1 MHYFQ
6 MVGFNGKK
14 NLKLLMGDTSTG
26 NLKEIDKRVLFKR
39 HVEVINLELSY
50 ECNRKC
56 DYCPVS
62 FSDRQNSQSYM
73 KENLIEKVCKELSE
87 IRYDNKISLNL
98 YNEPLLDKKLA
109 DKICT
114 IRKYLPAAH
123 IGFNSNGD
131 FLRLPLLKDLSNS
144 GLNHI
149 CVTLHP
155 LPNVNQ
161 DNTIIQRRLLK
172 VLKRL
177 EYNFIDDEL
186 DISFIE
192 LNNSFSCY
200 VEGVRILIQWP
211 DWRKDGTNRGG
222 TLENNSAEVN
232 KRVSPCARPFR
243 EFTIFYDG
251 NVQPCCESF
260 HDNKFNLE
268 NVGNISDQNLFD
280 LYTSKKLNQMRRS
293 LYDFSEKTGICSECT
308 VRDFSSYSEDKS
320 RKELL
325 AEIKD
330 FSIPEKIDC
339 QTKFD

>member
-6 MVGFNGKK
+6 IVEFNGKK
-14 NLKLLMGDTSTG
+14 NLKLLLGDTSAG

-39 HVEVINLELSY
+39 HVEIINLELSY

-62 FSDRQNSQSYM
+62 FSDRQSSQSYM
-73 KENLIEKVCKELSE
+73 KESLIEKVCLELSE

-109 DKICT
+109 DKIFT
-114 IRKYLPAAH
+114 IRKYLPTAH

-131 FLRLPLLKDLSNS
+131 FLRLPLLKELSKS

-161 DNTIIQRRLLK
+161 DNTIIQRRLHKL
-172 VLKRL
+172 LERL
-177 EYNFIDDEL
+177 EYSGFDEEL

-192 LNNSFSCY
+192 SNSSLSCY

-211 DWRKDGTNRGG
+211 DWRKEGTNRGG
-222 TLENNSAEVN
+222 TLQSNTVQVS
-232 KRVSPCARPFR
+232 KRTSPCARPFR

-268 NVGNISDQNLFD
+268 NVGNISNQNIFD

-293 LYDFSEKTGICSECT
+293 LYDFSEKAGICSECT
-308 VRDFSSYSEDKS
+308 VKDFSSYSEDKS
-320 RKELL
+320 RKELI
-325 AEIKD
+325 AEIRD
-330 FSIPEKIDC
+330 LSIPTKIQC
-339 QTKFD
+339 QTRYD